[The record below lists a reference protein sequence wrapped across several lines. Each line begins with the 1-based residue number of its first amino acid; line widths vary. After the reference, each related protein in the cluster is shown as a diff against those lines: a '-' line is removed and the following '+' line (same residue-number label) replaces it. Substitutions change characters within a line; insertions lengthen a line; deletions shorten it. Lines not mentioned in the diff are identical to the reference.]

1 MTFAP
6 RRRLSGMLALV
17 VLVATVGVLATAI
30 PAMAQ
35 KSKVTQA
42 DCNAG
47 RIKDRQGDTISR
59 DRCEALIGQ
68 SVDLADTGFE
78 AWMVGLGG
86 VALLGG
92 AVALQVRRRP
102 ASRQL
107 A

>member
-6 RRRLSGMLALV
+6 RRRLSGILALV
-17 VLVATVGVLATAI
+17 VLVATVGVLATAV
-30 PAMAQ
+30 PASAQ
-35 KSKVTQA
+35 KSTVTQA

-47 RIKDRQGDTISR
+47 RIKDRNGNTISR
-59 DRCEALIGQ
+59 ERCEALIGQ
-68 SVDLADTGFE
+68 RVDLANTGFE

-86 VALLGG
+86 IALLGG
-92 AVALQVRRRP
+92 AVALQMRRRP

>member
-6 RRRLSGMLALV
+6 RRRLAGLLALV
-17 VLVATVGVLATAI
+17 VLVASMSVLATAV
-30 PAMAQ
+30 PAFGA
-35 KSKVTQA
+35 KSTVTQA

-47 RIKDRQGDTISR
+47 RIKDRNWNTITR
-59 DRCEALIGQ
+59 ARCEALIGQ
-68 SVDLADTGFE
+68 SVDLASTGFE

-86 VALLGG
+86 ITLLGG

-102 ASRQL
+102 SRHL

>member
-6 RRRLSGMLALV
+6 RRRLSGLIALV
-17 VLVATVGVLATAI
+17 VLVASIGVLASAV
-30 PAMAQ
+30 PAFAA
-35 KSKVTQA
+35 KSTVTQA

-47 RIKDRQGDTISR
+47 RIKDRSGNTISR
-59 DRCEALIGQ
+59 ARCEALIGQ
-68 SVDLADTGFE
+68 SVDLASTGFE

-102 ASRQL
+102 ARHL